1 MILAYVNIDIVA
13 DTQMGFDH
21 KQVRKHFGAI
31 LDIDVSSSL
40 TVLSNYTQRVLGKFS

>member
-1 MILAYVNIDIVA
+1 MYVNINIVA

-31 LDIDVSSSL
+31 LRYRCKFESYRTFKL
-40 TVLSNYTQRVLGKFS
+40 YTKSFR